1 VSEEVVFNE
10 MVPIPENIGFEE
22 TLVGPLTKIQ
32 VAKLFF
38 PAIIGIGASYAFHL
52 PTMLKFAVAGVCLLI
67 GAVFAFIKPGGVP
80 LEKTFVNWLSYRARP
95 RQVYAGGQ
103 SDNPLG
109 RQQSK
114 AFVDVEDIRGP
125 TVRMP
130 GELYARI
137 VEARGI
143 NFAFMSS
150 AERANVIAGYEQ
162 FLNSIEKGVQIVAR
176 PEKFNPREYLQMV
189 NDRLEEAEGKDT
201 GLEAALSDYM
211 VFFNRLAQG
220 IIEHRIYV
228 VVYTNLR
235 FDAKTLFEMPPT
247 EDQKYAKAND
257 ILDLRAGNVMCG
269 LGMMNIGASEL
280 EGSECRALFARYY
293 GGGL

>member
-1 VSEEVVFNE
+1 MSEEAEFSE

-22 TLVGPLTKIQ
+22 TLVGPLTNTQ

-38 PAIIGIGASYAFHL
+38 PAIIGIGISYAFHL
-52 PTMLKFAVAGVCLLI
+52 PTMLKFAVAGVCILI

-95 RQVYAGGQ
+95 RQVYSGGQ
-103 SDNPLG
+103 SDSPLG

-114 AFVDVEDIRGP
+114 GFVDVEDIRGP

-130 GELYARI
+130 GELYARV
-137 VEARGI
+137 VEAKGI
-143 NFAFMSS
+143 NFGFMSS

-162 FLNSIEKGVQIVAR
+162 FLNSIEKGVQVVAR
-176 PEKFNPREYLQMV
+176 PEKFDPKEYLQMV
-189 NDRLEEAEGKDT
+189 NDRLEEAEGKDAR
-201 GLEAALSDYM
+201 LEAALSDYM

-220 IIEHRIYV
+220 IIEHRFYV

-235 FDAKTLFEMPPT
+235 LDAKALFETPPT

-257 ILDLRAGNVMCG
+257 ILDLRAGNAMCG
-269 LGMMNIGASEL
+269 LGAMNIAASEL
-280 EGSECRALFARYY
+280 EGGECRALFSRYY